1 MQLQNNPEQGKGSIA
16 DLLNDDQATRRAA
29 KALRCM
35 PFRRAFYEEVGQQAL
50 SSGELCRRHDA
61 LRLCTKTM
69 TPERVE
75 AHWIWLIKLGV
86 LRREVD
92 GQGLTHRVRLTPM
105 GRRTVLRW
113 EGEISR
119 TSIMEYIHQAYTRYR
134 PRL

>member
-1 MQLQNNPEQGKGSIA
+1 MQLQNNPEPGKGSIA
-16 DLLNDDQATRRAA
+16 DLLNDKQATRRAA
-29 KALRCM
+29 KALRCL

-105 GRRTVLRW
+105 GRRTLLGW
-113 EGEISR
+113 KGE
-119 TSIMEYIHQAYTRYR
+119 TSKAGITGYIHHAFTRHWTR
-134 PRL
+134 